1 MSKNIYDY
9 SQPNFYKFSE
19 DSINL
24 SKEVLSLIECNFSE
38 IYPLK
43 GLDLFSGCGV
53 VGLEIMRKTD
63 RDISFDFIELQKD
76 YKVSFNK
83 NVQKF
88 LKDDKI
94 EKTRFLNINYLEL
107 RDGGDMKY
115 DLIVSNP
122 PYFYPEKNRMGQD
135 HKKNLCR
142 FFIDNTF
149 SDFLTFIM
157 ESLSEKGIA
166 AFLLR
171 EDEVKNEL
179 KNFVDCQEVLKIE
192 KAKTLNKVSIFV
204 ATFLHK

>member
-1 MSKNIYDY
+1 MSKSICDY
-9 SQPNFYKFSE
+9 SQPNFYRFSE

-24 SKEVLSLIECNFSE
+24 SKEVIYLMEYNFSG

-63 RDISFDFIELQKD
+63 RDISFDFVELQKD
-76 YKVSFNK
+76 YEVFFKK

-88 LKDDKI
+88 LKDDNM
-94 EKTRFLNINYLEL
+94 EKARFLNMNYLDL
-107 RDGGDMKY
+107 RNGGDIKY

-135 HKKNLCR
+135 NKKNLCR

-157 ESLSEKGIA
+157 ESLSKKGIA
-166 AFLLR
+166 VFLLR

-179 KNFVDCQEVLKIE
+179 KNFVNCQEVLKIE

>member
-1 MSKNIYDY
+1 MSKNICDY
-9 SQPNFYKFSE
+9 SQPSFYKFSE

-24 SKEVLSLIECNFSE
+24 SKEVLSLMEYSFSVT
-38 IYPLK
+38 YPLK

-53 VGLEIMRKTD
+53 VGLEIMRNID
-63 RDISFDFIELQKD
+63 RDISFDFVELQKD
-76 YKVSFNK
+76 YKVFFNK

-88 LKDDKI
+88 LKDDNM
-94 EKTRFLNINYLEL
+94 EKARFLNMNYLDL
-107 RDGGDMKY
+107 RNDGDIKY

-135 HKKNLCR
+135 YKKNLCR

-157 ESLSEKGIA
+157 ESLSEKGVA
-166 AFLLR
+166 VFLLR

-179 KNFVDCQEVLKIE
+179 KTFVNCQEGLKI
-192 KAKTLNKVSIFV
+192 KKVKTLNKVSIFV